1 MSEYK
6 LDIIGKVNL
15 SDYSKIYDYMGIVD
29 VNDKFTITLNND
41 SVETSE
47 LIYNMLEKNDFSI
60 YSKGGD
66 ESGKMSITASRNKR

>member
-15 SDYSKIYDYMGIVD
+15 SDYSKIYDYIGIVD

-66 ESGKMSITASRNKR
+66 ENGKISIAASRNKR